1 MARRVPDPDQ
11 TPPETGVA
19 QGDPGG
25 VPQPEQGTA
34 YFDQALFDLH
44 YHLLAV
50 RIAGLPPVPN
60 PEDYGIT
67 VDRDG
72 NVTRTDM
79 PPAA

>member
-1 MARRVPDPDQ
+1 MARRAPDPDQ
-11 TPPETGVA
+11 PQTETDLIRDEPVGVA
-19 QGDPGG
+19 Q
-25 VPQPEQGTA
+25 PEQEPA

-60 PEDYGIT
+60 PEDYGLT

-72 NVTRTDM
+72 NVTRTNP
-79 PPAA
+79 PPA